1 MPGLSRRGALLTLA
15 AAPMVSTLPG
25 ILPGLATVA
34 RADDYPS
41 RPVKVIV
48 PFGAGGPTDVYT
60 RDIAAELQQ
69 SLRQA
74 FVMENR
80 PGAGTTIGT
89 EFVAN
94 ATSDGYTLLMVSG
107 TQTVNET
114 LYQKKSYSL
123 MRDLVPISP
132 LMESDLVLVVHPSVP
147 AKNLA
152 ELIALAKA
160 EPGTLNYGSS
170 GPGSDNHTAGGLF

>member
-1 MPGLSRRGALLTLA
+1 MPVYSRRTALIALG
-15 AAPMVSTLPG
+15 AAPLAS
-25 ILPGLATVA
+25 GLGAISAA
-34 RADDYPS
+34 RAEDYPS

-69 SLRQA
+69 TLHKA

-94 ATSDGYTLLMVSG
+94 AAPDGYTLLMVSG

-123 MRDLVPISP
+123 MRDL
-132 LMESDLVLVVHPSVP
+132 
-147 AKNLA
+147 
-152 ELIALAKA
+152 
-160 EPGTLNYGSS
+160 
-170 GPGSDNHTAGGLF
+170 